1 MREIKEIER
10 RFLMKK
16 LPNVNWDKI
25 YEICQYYIKDGDLT
39 KRLRR
44 KSDVTGSESINNS
57 YEYLHKIQKG
67 VGEFIEVHEE
77 VDADKYRELAPT
89 AFKVVLKDRY
99 VHIANGLHFEVDKI
113 NGVNLVIMEVELENI
128 NQEIVFPPIIEEQII
143 MEVTGIREL
152 SNANLAT
159 LLK

>member
-1 MREIKEIER
+1 MEVHEIER

-44 KSDVTGSESINNS
+44 KSDVTGSESFNNS
-57 YEYLHKIQKG
+57 FEYLHKIQKG
-67 VGEFIEVHEE
+67 IGEFIEVHEE
-77 VDADKYRELAPT
+77 VDVDKYRELAPT

-113 NGVNLVIMEVELENI
+113 YGINLVIMEVELEDI
-128 NQEIVFPPIIEEQII
+128 NQEIIFPPMIEEQII
-143 MEVTGIREL
+143 VEVTGIKEL
-152 SNANLAT
+152 SNFNLARQ
-159 LLK
+159 L